1 MTTAPIIAL
10 AAALVKLLTKRDLP
24 MPNHMSTIGFPF
36 QGREGFDRL
45 ARQAAEFGE
54 TIASPGGSY
63 RVWAPGAGAEL
74 WAQRNEQG
82 TLIGLNPHF
91 SGKARMRV
99 GLTRRIHYPQ
109 SSALDGAFY
118 GWAGAPDEDAE
129 SGEFPFV
136 FDTPD
141 YRSYDALSLP
151 RVVTVQLVAFMHS
164 LTAFEHEEAMGASD
178 GWMNWM
184 APESCIPNGIFT
196 PMAQSLSHRKPRLFS
211 AGAYWRQ
218 PGLSIHSPSRLF
230 IGRWSAPLAAK
241 WTLWLTPRW
250 CREPSSKT
258 VSSEERAGYRGE

>member
-1 MTTAPIIAL
+1 
-10 AAALVKLLTKRDLP
+10 

-196 PMAQSLSHRKPRLFS
+196 PDGTIIEPPKAEIIFCGRVLETARLVNPFTQQ
-211 AGAYWRQ
+211 AFYWALVRTLGGEMDVVADPEVVQ
-218 PGLSIHSPSRLF
+218 GTIIKDGIVGGTCWVS
-230 IGRWSAPLAAK
+230 GRVK
-241 WTLWLTPRW
+241 
-250 CREPSSKT
+250 E
-258 VSSEERAGYRGE
+258 